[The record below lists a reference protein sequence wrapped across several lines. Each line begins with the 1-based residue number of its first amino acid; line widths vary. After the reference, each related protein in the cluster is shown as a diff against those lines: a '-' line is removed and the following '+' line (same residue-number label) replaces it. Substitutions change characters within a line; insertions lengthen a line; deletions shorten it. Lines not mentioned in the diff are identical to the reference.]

1 MFESKDGGGEF
12 YFYWLPV
19 LLSWR
24 LIGWRATFGSRWLA
38 VSESTA
44 GSNQRSRGVS
54 ALMAPVVRQT
64 FNTPERSVFIC
75 RRLFAIYALINN
87 IWTIKYSR
95 ICSWYGN
102 CLSNKTRS
110 LFTALCKS
118 LHSLHFFFFCEEMSL
133 FEKRNPLKILFQ
145 SRKLVWFKP
154 LGL

>member
-12 YFYWLPV
+12 YFYWLSV

-24 LIGWRATFGSRWLA
+24 LIGPRATFGSRWLA

-110 LFTALCKS
+110 LFTALCKR
-118 LHSLHFFFFCEEMSL
+118 LHSLHFFFLWGNVIIWKKKSSKNTISEQKISL
-133 FEKRNPLKILFQ
+133 
-145 SRKLVWFKP
+145 V
-154 LGL
+154 